1 MNTVDLLR
9 RLTVPYGVSGAE
21 SPAVEA
27 VCELLEGM
35 TDNVFTTG
43 RGSVIGEV
51 HGRGPR
57 IMLDAHVDQVGFVV
71 TYTDENG
78 FVRFDKCGG
87 TDERIL
93 SGLEVTILGAEPV
106 YGVVS
111 SIPPHLANPEDEGKA
126 KSAKDL
132 AVDTGLSS
140 KELSQKVHPG
150 DRIVPRYSFCEIAG
164 NKVMSGALDDR
175 SGIAVIIKALSL
187 INGAVADG
195 EEKPELVLSFS
206 VGEEVSGR
214 GAANSAFLTDADMA
228 IAVDVSFARTPGCA
242 PEESAEMGKG
252 PMIGISPIISREIS
266 DRLIY
271 IAKEKDIPYQTE
283 IMSGRTGTHAD
294 EIAVTKAGI
303 KTGLVSFPLKFMHT
317 PVEVVDTEDINNS
330 ARLIAAFCLE
340 CAREGRAN

>member
-21 SPAVEA
+21 SPAAEA

-35 TDNVFTTG
+35 TDNVYTTG

-150 DRIVPRYSFCEIAG
+150 DRIVPRYSFCEMAG

-214 GAANSAFLTDADMA
+214 GAANNAFMTDAGLA
-228 IAVDVSFARTPGCA
+228 VAVDVSFARTPGCK
-242 PEESAEMGKG
+242 PEEAGEIGKG
-252 PMIGISPIISREIS
+252 PMIGISPSISKEIS
-266 DRLIY
+266 DELKY
-271 IAKEKDIPYQTE
+271 IAEKNGIPYQME
-283 IMSGRTGTHAD
+283 IMNGRTGTHAD
-294 EIAVTKAGI
+294 EIAITKSGI
-303 KTGLVSFPLKFMHT
+303 KTGLVSFPLKYMHT
-317 PVEVVDTEDINNS
+317 PVEMIDVTDVDNS

-340 CAREGRAN
+340 QAKKGGNE